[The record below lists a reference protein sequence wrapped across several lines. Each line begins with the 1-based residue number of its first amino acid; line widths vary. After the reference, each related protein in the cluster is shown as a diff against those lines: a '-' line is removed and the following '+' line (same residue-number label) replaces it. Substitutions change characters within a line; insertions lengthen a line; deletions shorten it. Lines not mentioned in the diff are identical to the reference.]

1 MMEKKIINV
10 PSVKLHT
17 EPLRRDDVEKEI
29 KERVGRIKE
38 EFLKGF
44 EFIKRHPKSVTFFGS
59 ARFEPGHEYYERA
72 RSLASAIVGIG
83 YDVITGGGPG
93 VMEGANKG
101 AKEGEGDGHSLGL
114 NIELPFEQVINPYV
128 EESLSFYYF
137 FSRKVILTFSA
148 EAYVYFPGGFGTLD
162 EFFEILTLV
171 QTRKIP
177 RVPII
182 LIGREYWGKL
192 DKFIKET
199 LLDKFNTIDK
209 EDIILYTIV
218 DTDAEVIDIIKN
230 APLRDE

>member
-218 DTDAEVIDIIKN
+218 DTDAEVIDIIKHT
-230 APLRDE
+230 PLRDE